1 MKNPE
6 IVLQELGDLYEFYR
20 QIKKFKIIDRKESKN
35 PKVRVVKGTDPNAT
49 QLKG

>member
-20 QIKKFKIIDRKESKN
+20 QIKTFKIKDKN
-35 PKVRVVKGTDPNAT
+35 KSNKTV
-49 QLKG
+49 QLTSSTRAARTRSS